1 MTFPLHKS
9 WVFII
14 TKNFNY
20 FFFLY
25 SPSTTFEEFDQH
37 SDKEYYIAEKIGRSG
52 SDCESVYNKCD
63 SSLLEMFSQV
73 FDPSEFFEFL

>member
-1 MTFPLHKS
+1 MTFPLCRKLG
-9 WVFII
+9 FYNLI
-14 TKNFNY
+14 KFNY
-20 FFFLY
+20 FFLLY

-52 SDCESVYNKCD
+52 SDCESIYNKCD